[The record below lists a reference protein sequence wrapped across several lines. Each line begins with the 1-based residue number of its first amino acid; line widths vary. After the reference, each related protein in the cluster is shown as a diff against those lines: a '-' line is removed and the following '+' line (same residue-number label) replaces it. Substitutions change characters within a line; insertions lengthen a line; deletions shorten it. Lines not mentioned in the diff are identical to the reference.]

1 MSANP
6 QRPISRKKP
15 PTQLYRRFREPIE
28 ACSAFDARPHLY
40 PLSWSFAHIVGS
52 YPVAIHAVVGCGQRK
67 KASFAAGLL

>member
-28 ACSAFDARPHLY
+28 AMLRFRCTASFVPAVLEVCPHR
-40 PLSWSFAHIVGS
+40 GS